1 MRRKSIRGEPAPCGR
16 LEDDRWPRC
25 GEISDDG
32 FAPASMMWQLDDIAG
47 EIDLTPR
54 MHRGKPCRG
63 LCLDVAGEQQAERR
77 V

>member
-1 MRRKSIRGEPAPCGR
+1 
-16 LEDDRWPRC
+16 
-25 GEISDDG
+25 
-32 FAPASMMWQLDDIAG
+32 MMWQLDDIAG